1 MTRRQ
6 NEVEAALK
14 DCWVVIL
21 TDPDFSGWSPWSVI
35 ASDKETAIAL
45 ARRDWRAWCQDE
57 DEGEEDDEREDE
69 DQEADEAE
77 VVKVYRNSWI
87 GEIA

>member
-6 NEVEAALK
+6 NEVEASLK

-35 ASDKETAIAL
+35 ASDKDAAIML
-45 ARRDWRAWCQDE
+45 ARRAWREWLQHGDDEDDQDE
-57 DEGEEDDEREDE
+57 
-69 DQEADEAE
+69 EADEAK
-77 VVKVYRNSWI
+77 VVKVYAKSWI
-87 GEIA
+87 GERT

>member
-1 MTRRQ
+1 MNRRQ
-6 NEVEAALK
+6 NEVEASLK

-35 ASDKETAIAL
+35 ASDEETAIEL
-45 ARRDWRAWCQDE
+45 ARRAWREWQQDE
-57 DEGEEDDEREDE
+57 DDEDDEREDE
-69 DQEADEAE
+69 NQEPDKAE

>member
-1 MTRRQ
+1 MTRRAK
-6 NEVEAALK
+6 EVQASLK

-21 TDPDFSGWSPWSVI
+21 VDPDDSGWSPWSII
-35 ASDKETAIAL
+35 ASDEETAITL
-45 ARRDWRAWCQDE
+45 AQRAWRKWLE
-57 DEGEEDDEREDE
+57 EEGDEREDQ